1 MFKQLS
7 TAALLVGLA
16 VPAFAGGP
24 VPVPVEPEPL
34 PPMPVA
40 RADWTGG
47 YVGATLGYGR
57 LTAPGAANSSGATGG
72 LHAGYNA
79 DYGNWVL
86 GGEVTAAPGMNR
98 TIAGQEVR
106 YGLQARLKAGPKLG
120 ADGRTWAFGSVGV
133 NHVGHQ
139 PVGGGAS
146 ASTTGYVVGL
156 GLSHLVNDNW
166 FLTGELQH
174 SKGGNVKGTGAV
186 FSASYRF

>member
-7 TAALLVGLA
+7 TAALLMGLA

-40 RADWTGG
+40 RADWNGA
-47 YVGATLGYGR
+47 YVGASLGYGR
-57 LTAPGAANSSGATGG
+57 LSAPGAANNSAATGG
-72 LHAGYNA
+72 LHAGYNV
-79 DYGNWVL
+79 DNGNWVL
-86 GGEVTAAPGMNR
+86 GGEVTAAPGLNR
-98 TIAGQEVR
+98 TFNGQEIR

-133 NHVGHQ
+133 NHVGHR
-139 PVGGGAS
+139 PIGGGAS

-156 GLSHLVNDNW
+156 GLSHMVNDNW

-174 SKGGNVKGTGAV
+174 SKGGDVKATGAV
-186 FSASYRF
+186 FGASYRF